1 MCLNKQ
7 QPTIHTFTS
16 FFLIETDQQTIMR
29 AVLSSLAIVSTMA
42 SERTSLRSQVQ
53 TTVKAKSC
61 KSWCKGT
68 FAKKGTEIPCTWNK
82 CAACDECK
90 PPPPITDPVAEETV
104 CEDKAGF
111 KGKNGKNCDHYKNNW
126 CANGKVKPGR
136 ADAAA
141 AMGIEN
147 SSPETSCCACG
158 GK

>member
-1 MCLNKQ
+1 
-7 QPTIHTFTS
+7 
-16 FFLIETDQQTIMR
+16 MR
-29 AVLSSLAIVSTMA
+29 AVLGAVLSFLAIVSTMA

-53 TTVKAKSC
+53 TTGKAKKC
-61 KSWCKGT
+61 QKWCKGT
-68 FAKKGTEIPCTWNK
+68 FAKKGTEKPCTWKNR
-82 CAACDECK
+82 AARDECK
-90 PPPPITDPVAEETV
+90 PPPPVTDPVAEETV

-141 AMGIEN
+141 AMGIQN

>member
-1 MCLNKQ
+1 
-7 QPTIHTFTS
+7 
-16 FFLIETDQQTIMR
+16 MR
-29 AVLSSLAIVSTMA
+29 AVLGAVLSSLAIVSTMG
-42 SERTSLRSQVQ
+42 SERTSLRSQVK
-53 TTVKAKSC
+53 TTGKAK
-61 KSWCKGT
+61 KY
-68 FAKKGTEIPCTWNK
+68 FAKKGTEIPCTWKN

-90 PPPPITDPVAEETV
+90 PPPPVTDPVAEETV

-141 AMGIEN
+141 AMGIQN

>member
-1 MCLNKQ
+1 MHIVVQVVMVL
-7 QPTIHTFTS
+7 
-16 FFLIETDQQTIMR
+16 
-29 AVLSSLAIVSTMA
+29 AVA
-42 SERTSLRSQVQ
+42 SAVDANSLRSSKQ
-53 TTVKAKSC
+53 KSC
-61 KSWCKGT
+61 QSWCKGT
-68 FAKKGTEIPCTWNK
+68 FAKKGTEIPCTWNA

-90 PPPPITDPVAEETV
+90 PPPPVTDPVAEETV

-141 AMGIEN
+141 AMGIQN